1 MPGSAQSP
9 ERQRGWVGIVVLL
22 LALVIVEVLAQTV
35 LKRYGLLGGFERRSQ
50 AARPGDVP
58 RGPGGIAPAP
68 IDATTAG
75 PVPAEPLERR
85 PEPARPGDV
94 PRGPGVIAPAPI
106 DATTAAPVPA
116 DALERARGLE
126 SAVQR

>member
-22 LALVIVEVLAQTV
+22 LALVIVAVLAQTV
-35 LKRYGLLGGFERRSQ
+35 LKQYGLLGGFERRSEV
-50 AARPGDVP
+50 ARPGD
-58 RGPGGIAPAP
+58 A
-68 IDATTAG
+68 
-75 PVPAEPLERR
+75 
-85 PEPARPGDV
+85 

-106 DATTAAPVPA
+106 DATAPVPA

-126 SAVQR
+126 SAVQKQAQDRGKEIDDAAK